1 MTEDHGKN
9 NNNVNENKS
18 MELNQQEIHRQQ
30 QQKPQ
35 QKHGTKST
43 RNPSTTA
50 TKCMDLNQ
58 ELNPSI
64 DDDNFG
70 THWKKGK
77 ADLKRQ
83 PRAKGK
89 GLICLFVGL
98 ALVGKHKYSSLR
110 DFGP

>member
-18 MELNQQEIHRQQ
+18 TELNQQEIHRQQ

-50 TKCMDLNQ
+50 TKSMELNQ
-58 ELNPSI
+58 QLNPSI
-64 DDDNFG
+64 DDNNFG
-70 THWKKGK
+70 THWKKDGGW

-83 PRAKGK
+83 PRGKGK
-89 GLICLFVGL
+89 GLICLFVCLL
-98 ALVGKHKYSSLR
+98 ALPTKARTSIVA
-110 DFGP
+110 